1 MGEVDKKWDSS
12 IVAKLNGQKNPQ
24 MDIRGETL
32 EITQNY
38 KYLGLD
44 IHENLR

>member
-1 MGEVDKKWDSS
+1 MNVNMHKTKIVIFLLKRRTKQSQISFGGE
-12 IVAKLNGQKNPQ
+12 Q
-24 MDIRGETL
+24 L

-44 IHENLR
+44 LNEKLE